1 MSDTTQ
7 DTLPLDHVMLAMDVV
22 DTLRHRQDLV
32 ERELD
37 EEKRA
42 ASLIGKLRGIYAEQ
56 GIDVPDHIL
65 KEGVDALAESRFAYS
80 PPRRG
85 FGGLLAT
92 FYVTRGAWGRPL
104 IAIAVA
110 AALVFGGY
118 QFAYRPFVA
127 AQQAEALRQL
137 AEVLPAQMDG
147 LYDTIYTETKEQ
159 EAVRR
164 ATAIRERGKVA
175 AAEGDSAGAAKA
187 VADLTGVRD
196 QLRREFR
203 LKIVNRAGE
212 ETGVWTFPDVNTEAT
227 NFYIVVEAVSPDDEV
242 LTVPIEN
249 EESGVVEAVSKWAV
263 RVSEPVYQA
272 VRQDKLD
279 DGIIQQNIIG
289 VKQFGYLEVD
299 YVVPVL
305 GGAITQW

>member
-1 MSDTTQ
+1 
-7 DTLPLDHVMLAMDVV
+7 
-22 DTLRHRQDLV
+22 
-32 ERELD
+32 
-37 EEKRA
+37 
-42 ASLIGKLRGIYAEQ
+42 
-56 GIDVPDHIL
+56 
-65 KEGVDALAESRFAYS
+65 
-80 PPRRG
+80 
-85 FGGLLAT
+85 
-92 FYVTRGAWGRPL
+92 
-104 IAIAVA
+104 
-110 AALVFGGY
+110 
-118 QFAYRPFVA
+118 FVA